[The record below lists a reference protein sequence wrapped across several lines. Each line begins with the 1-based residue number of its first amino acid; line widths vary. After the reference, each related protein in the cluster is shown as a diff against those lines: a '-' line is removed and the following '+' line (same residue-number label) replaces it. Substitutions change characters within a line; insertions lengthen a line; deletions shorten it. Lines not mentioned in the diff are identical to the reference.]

1 MADTTVQQRHR
12 TKGWRKPEG
21 SVVVDRT
28 SRWGN
33 PFRVGEEIAA
43 TDEEYGLV
51 VWIPQNAHDAVT
63 LFARWLDGVTDL
75 GDDDRREWILDH
87 VHELAG
93 KTLLCWCPQPGPC
106 HAHVLAELADTRRQE
121 LDRHLRCTP

>member
-1 MADTTVQQRHR
+1 MADMTTTVAQRAR

-21 SVVVDRT
+21 SVCVDRT

-33 PFRVGEEIAA
+33 PFGVQSCIDNGFADSPEHAREVCAHYFRLWLAGRSDGYVHGQ
-43 TDEEYGLV
+43 DE
-51 VWIPQNAHDAVT
+51 
-63 LFARWLDGVTDL
+63 
-75 GDDDRREWILDH
+75 RRQWILDH

-106 HAHVLAELADTRRQE
+106 HAHVLAEMADAKSEE
-121 LDRHLRCTP
+121 LDP